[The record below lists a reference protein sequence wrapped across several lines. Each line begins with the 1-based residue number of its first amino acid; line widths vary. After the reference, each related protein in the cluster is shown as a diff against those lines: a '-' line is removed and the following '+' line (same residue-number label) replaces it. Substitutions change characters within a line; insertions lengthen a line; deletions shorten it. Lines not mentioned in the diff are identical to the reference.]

1 MPLQKLSEELY
12 KAFDQGDYTQC
23 QKILPPIRIELI
35 KHNLLVPLLNDNTN
49 KNKINDLRISQ
60 RILEIG
66 VLSSLL
72 SHNYTNF
79 ENYFSQLKPFY
90 LNKKLYHKHELNT
103 DTTKIISLNLLY
115 LLSKGLISKFHIEL
129 EIIYNSN
136 QYNIDQ
142 DKYLQFPINLERN
155 LMEGNYIK
163 IWKLLNQ
170 TTNLPCFEYEHF
182 IDTLI
187 HALRFEISK
196 SIEKTYK
203 FLPINNCKNL
213 LYFPQEQSDSQ
224 FEKELLEEFNI
235 NNWRFENGNIYFDQ
249 IEEDEDLDLDSGNEP
264 IKENPI
270 IKNVLNYSEQIESI
284 V

>member
-1 MPLQKLSEELY
+1 MSLQKLTAELY
-12 KAFDQGDYTQC
+12 QSFEQGNYEQC
-23 QKILPPIRIELI
+23 QKLLPPIRIELI
-35 KHNLLVPLLNDNTN
+35 KHNLLVPLLNNTTT
-49 KNKINDLRISQ
+49 KNQINDLKISQ

-72 SHNYTNF
+72 TNNYTGF
-79 ENYFSQLKPFY
+79 ENFFSQLKPFY

-115 LLSKGLISKFHIEL
+115 LLSKGLISNFHIEL
-129 EIIYNSN
+129 EIIFNSD
-136 QYNIDQ
+136 QYNIEQ

-170 TTNLPCFEYEHF
+170 KTNLPCIEYEHF

-196 SIEKTYK
+196 SIDKTYK

-213 LYFPQEQSDSQ
+213 LYFPQELSDSE
-224 FEKELLEEFNI
+224 FEKALFEEFGI
-235 NNWRFENGNIYFDQ
+235 NNWRLENGNIYFDKSDGD
-249 IEEDEDLDLDSGNEP
+249 IDLEGEEESQEHAV
-264 IKENPI
+264 
-270 IKNVLNYSEQIESI
+270 IKNVLGYSEQIESI